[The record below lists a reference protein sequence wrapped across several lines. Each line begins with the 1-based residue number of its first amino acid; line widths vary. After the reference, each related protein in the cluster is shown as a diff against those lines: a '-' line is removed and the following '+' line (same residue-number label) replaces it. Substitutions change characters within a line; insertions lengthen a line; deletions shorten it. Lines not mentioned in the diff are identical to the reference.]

1 MLSAAQTVCCGR
13 TDAEV
18 AERAAAIGQTVDGLR
33 QSGLCGTPDEVLSKL
48 AAFAA
53 AGAGR
58 IYLQVL
64 DLHDPD
70 HLALLGEE
78 VLPRCA
84 SL

>member
-1 MLSAAQTVCCGR
+1 MR
-13 TDAEV
+13 H
-18 AERAAAIGQTVDGLR
+18 
-33 QSGLCGTPDEVLSKL
+33 GLCGTPDEVLSRL

-70 HLALLGEE
+70 HFALLGEE